1 MLNYPNNSEKPL
13 NYQDLEEGGRVPPP
27 TQGFRWISL
36 ITNMRC
42 IFGIVN
48 YGWPMNRCTIR
59 DAKTTRF
66 HRLCESLNFI
76 VFVVLA
82 HFLIPQFGSYRVG
95 RSVEIKISWWN
106 KCKSGQEQS
115 LDYQRCENNVLS
127 LPLRTYL
134 FFCTNI
140 CTKTAFFVQTRVFC
154 KKRWFFCTNRYLYKF
169 RMKKKTLDKYSIPI
183 PNPHCSINKRVR
195 MQLINASLKH
205 VWTLVDRENVI
216 FRACGAR

>member
-1 MLNYPNNSEKPL
+1 MNYYRKFCSSYKRNHSSLANYDCPAYREGWWLKYCLPL
-13 NYQDLEEGGRVPPP
+13 VC
-27 TQGFRWISL
+27 S
-36 ITNMRC
+36 
-42 IFGIVN
+42 
-48 YGWPMNRCTIR
+48 NRLTVR
-59 DAKTTRF
+59 DAKTMLF
-66 HRLCESLNFI
+66 HRPCESLYFV
-76 VFVVLA
+76 VFVILA
-82 HFLIPQFGSYRVG
+82 RFLIPEFGSYRVG

-169 RMKKKTLDKYSIPI
+169 RMKKKTLDKYS
-183 PNPHCSINKRVR
+183 
-195 MQLINASLKH
+195 
-205 VWTLVDRENVI
+205 
-216 FRACGAR
+216 